1 MKAQM
6 ETNDNIMK
14 KALDFL
20 KEHYEIAFA
29 TCEGDKPVI
38 RIFQIMKM
46 EGTTL
51 YFATSPVKGV
61 YKQLKEN
68 PNVEIMSF
76 ADKTFVKCS
85 GKVSFDVDE
94 ETQKWIYDNNPVLP
108 RLYTA
113 YDKLAYFK
121 MPIAQMDY
129 YDLKPTPP
137 VNKHFDLVNNT
148 EANGYVGERYGYSK

>member
-1 MKAQM
+1 M
-6 ETNDNIMK
+6 EQ
-14 KALDFL
+14 ALNFL
-20 KEHYEIAFA
+20 REHYEIAFA

-38 RIFQIMKM
+38 HIFQIMKM
-46 EGTTL
+46 EGTML
-51 YFATSPVKGV
+51 YFATSPVKV
-61 YKQLKEN
+61 IYKQLQKN
-68 PNVEIMSF
+68 PNVEIMAF

-85 GKVSFDVDE
+85 GQVSFDVDV

-121 MPIAQMDY
+121 LPILKLDY

-137 VNKHFDLVNNT
+137 VNRHFDLKKHT
-148 EANGYVGERYGYSK
+148 ESNGYVGERYGYGK